1 MASMGK
7 YGLAFCSIMLTSFAQ
22 VMLKLGTSH
31 AAGGLPASERLLRML
46 VQPYVLGGLALYGVS
61 TLLWL
66 LALSQLKLSV
76 AYPMGSL
83 SYLLVVGASHLLL
96 HESITGFQ
104 KLGLCL
110 IVIGVLFLVR

>member
-1 MASMGK
+1 MGK
-7 YGLAFCSIMLTSFAQ
+7 YGLALFSITLSSMAQ

-31 AAGGLPASERLLRML
+31 TAAGLSALERLFRML
-46 VQPYVLGGLALYGVS
+46 VQPYVLGGLALYGAS

-76 AYPMGSL
+76 AYPLVSL
-83 SYLLVVGASHLLL
+83 SYLLVVGASHLILN
-96 HESITGFQ
+96 ESITSSQ
-104 KLGLCL
+104 LLGLCF